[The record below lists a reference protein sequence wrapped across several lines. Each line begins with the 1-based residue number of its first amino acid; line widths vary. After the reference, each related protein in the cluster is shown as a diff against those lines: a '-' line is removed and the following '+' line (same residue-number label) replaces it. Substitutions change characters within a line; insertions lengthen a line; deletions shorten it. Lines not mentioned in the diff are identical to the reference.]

1 MAICPNMKLTTLEK
15 VLWALDGMNNEITL
29 PRETIA
35 KAKKCIQRM
44 LLYRV

>member
-1 MAICPNMKLTTLEK
+1 MH
-15 VLWALDGMNNEITL
+15 DEITL

>member
-1 MAICPNMKLTTLEK
+1 MKLITLEK
-15 VLWALDGMNNEITL
+15 VLWALEEMHNEITL
-29 PRETIA
+29 PREIIA